1 MRIKKSESV
10 REGGRKR
17 ERGKTLRMEEKDKK
31 KEKVERDLGEK
42 TSRIEKEKDNCK
54 LANLNAVRRGL
65 SEKEKER

>member
-1 MRIKKSESV
+1 MSE
-10 REGGRKR
+10 RGRKR

-31 KEKVERDLGEK
+31 KEKVERYLGEK

>member
-1 MRIKKSESV
+1 MREKE
-10 REGGRKR
+10 R

-54 LANLNAVRRGL
+54 
-65 SEKEKER
+65 